1 MTRYDTHFV
10 SQTLPS
16 KVFYRF
22 GRLIMSGGIRVYTRM
37 SIIGRE
43 NLPATGAYVLSPVH
57 RSYID
62 TPISGALTTRRLRFL
77 GKDSMWSSKWFGW
90 VLSSLGAIPV
100 TRGSADRE
108 AMKRAVNVLEAGEP
122 LVLYP
127 EGERKSGPVVQP
139 MFDGAV
145 YIALKA
151 GVPIIP
157 VGIGGSERVMPK
169 SAKFIYPRKVR
180 VVIGEALYPNVPV
193 GEGSRVPRSAIA
205 AQSAALHAELQRL
218 FDMSMVGVGWSY
230 PPESAHDQNATND

>member
-1 MTRYDTHFV
+1 
-10 SQTLPS
+10 
-16 KVFYRF
+16 
-22 GRLIMSGGIRVYTRM
+22 
-37 SIIGRE
+37 
-43 NLPATGAYVLSPVH
+43 
-57 RSYID
+57 
-62 TPISGALTTRRLRFL
+62 
-77 GKDSMWSSKWFGW
+77 
-90 VLSSLGAIPV
+90 
-100 TRGSADRE
+100 
-108 AMKRAVNVLEAGEP
+108 MKRAVTVLEAGEP

-180 VVIGEALYPNVPV
+180 VVIGEALHPNVLV
-193 GEGSRVPRSAIA
+193 GVGSRIARSAIA
-205 AQSAALHAELQRL
+205 VQSAALRAELQRL

-230 PPESAHDQNATND
+230 PPESFHDQNATND

>member
-1 MTRYDTHFV
+1 MTRHQTFV
-10 SQTLPS
+10 VGQTLPS
-16 KVFYRF
+16 KVFYRV
-22 GRLIMSGGIRVYTRM
+22 GRFIVSGGTRVYTRM
-37 SIIGRE
+37 SIVGRE
-43 NLPATGAYVLSPVH
+43 NLPASGPYVLAPVH

-62 TPISGALTTRRLRFL
+62 TPIAGCVTTRRLRFL
-77 GKDSMWSSKWFGW
+77 GKDSMWASKWFGW

-108 AMKRAVNVLEAGEP
+108 AMKRAITVLESGEP
-122 LVLYP
+122 LVLFP

-169 SAKFIYPRKVR
+169 SAKWIYPRKVR
-180 VVIGEALYPNVPV
+180 VVIGEAIYPNIPDDA
-193 GEGSRVPRSAIA
+193 GGRIPRSAIA
-205 AQSAALHAELQRL
+205 EQSATLHAELQRL

-230 PPESAHDQNATND
+230 EREAAQDQQATND

>member
-1 MTRYDTHFV
+1 MTQHQTFV
-10 SQTLPS
+10 VGQTLPS
-16 KVFYRF
+16 KIFYRF
-22 GRLIMSGGIRVYTRM
+22 GRFIVSGGTRLYTRM
-37 SIIGRE
+37 SIVGRE
-43 NLPATGAYVLSPVH
+43 NLPVSGLYVLAPVH

-62 TPISGALTTRRLRFL
+62 TPIAGCVTTRRLRFL
-77 GKDSMWSSKWFGW
+77 GKDSMWESKWFGW

-108 AMKRAVNVLEAGEP
+108 AMKRAITVLEAGEP
-122 LVLYP
+122 LVLFP

-139 MFDGAV
+139 MFGGAV

-169 SAKFIYPRKVR
+169 SAKWIYPRKVR
-180 VVIGEALYPNVPV
+180 VVIGEAIYPNIPDAA
-193 GEGSRVPRSAIA
+193 GGRIPRSAISE
-205 AQSAALHAELQRL
+205 QSDRLHAELQRL

-230 PPESAHDQNATND
+230 GREVAQDQHAIND

>member
-1 MTRYDTHFV
+1 
-10 SQTLPS
+10 
-16 KVFYRF
+16 
-22 GRLIMSGGIRVYTRM
+22 
-37 SIIGRE
+37 
-43 NLPATGAYVLSPVH
+43 
-57 RSYID
+57 
-62 TPISGALTTRRLRFL
+62 
-77 GKDSMWSSKWFGW
+77 MWSSKWFGW

-100 TRGSADRE
+100 TRGTADRE
-108 AMKRAVNVLEAGEP
+108 AMKRAVAVLEAGEP

-180 VVIGEALYPNVPV
+180 VVIGEALHPNVPA
-193 GEGSRVPRSAIA
+193 GEGSRIPRSAIA
-205 AQSAALHAELQRL
+205 AQSAALQNFKGCSTCRWWGGLVVPTGVISRPECNERLSERDRVVNPQSSRANALRVVELRRRWCR
-218 FDMSMVGVGWSY
+218 FRGGS
-230 PPESAHDQNATND
+230 P